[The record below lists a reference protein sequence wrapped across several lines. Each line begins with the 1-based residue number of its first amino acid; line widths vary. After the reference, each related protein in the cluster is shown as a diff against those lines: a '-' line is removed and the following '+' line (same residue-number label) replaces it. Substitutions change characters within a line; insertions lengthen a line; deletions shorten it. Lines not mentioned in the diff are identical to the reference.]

1 MALYRRRAGASQI
14 SKREDRSMTPE
25 SIVLAVLIVVIA
37 SVIGGACFVAYDYFH
52 DITDDL
58 DVYQD
63 SDNWGAK

>member
-1 MALYRRRAGASQI
+1 MN
-14 SKREDRSMTPE
+14 PE